1 MIAVLFLR
9 YQNLNQNLFLDRL
22 QLIWKNLE
30 TRKKLTIGF
39 GIDTISNIIAFTKN
53 GEAIDRP
60 FYIKSHPL
68 SVNTYPIQP
77 TVHIQ
82 PKCDVDKDLELPGL
96 KVSINSGPEGFMWTS
111 DKRIL
116 FGALDKNGKLF
127 QPPFL
132 AKSQTLKTIDF

>member
-9 YQNLNQNLFLDRL
+9 YQKLNQNLFLDRL

-30 TRKKLTIGF
+30 KRKKLTIGF

-53 GEAIDRP
+53 GEAINRP

-127 QPPFL
+127 QPPCL